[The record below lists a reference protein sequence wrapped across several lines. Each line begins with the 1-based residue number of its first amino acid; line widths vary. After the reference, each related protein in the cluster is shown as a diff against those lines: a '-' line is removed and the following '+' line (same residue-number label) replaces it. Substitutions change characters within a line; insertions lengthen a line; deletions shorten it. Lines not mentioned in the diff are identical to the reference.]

1 MGIAAKH
8 LGDSRCAEIART
20 LFTVTSV
27 EEAKGELHGLCPIHG
42 EKNPSFAYN
51 FKKDVYHCL
60 ACGADGD
67 LLRLWSEVKGYGQ
80 KEGFKA
86 FCEEFGVSTG
96 EGYDRG
102 GARRKGAGAVAD
114 ETPEMQIK
122 AFEAM
127 EKAWELFPPL
137 PDTWVDRLEKTR
149 GWSRLWMEILDLRMQ
164 THRFTKKGELVP
176 IEAADRIAIPI
187 HDIHG
192 RLNNIRLYKPG
203 ATQYKIISW
212 ARSTGKNALFPGRPL
227 YDGIDSDHPKWS
239 AGAVQNREGWAA
251 KARAKFEA
259 LDPLKE
265 KDSLRADK
273 ADVKYADFV
282 GETLATIAKSLD
294 LSEMITP
301 PQYILLCEGE
311 SDTICA
317 LSHGFNAITQTS
329 KVKKWPDEQ
338 LLLFKGR
345 DVVVAYDADEAGVKY
360 AAWAC
365 QALATVAKSVRSI
378 QWPDY
383 MGVGPDGAV
392 PKDHGQDLTDF
403 FVKYKKTPD
412 DLKAIID
419 AVSPMQA
426 VSAPPAPSAVAVS
439 PDILRFFEYG
449 VNKRFSFKPRLLA
462 EHCIADYRLLSD
474 PDTGILYRWNG
485 IFWEIFDEDHIK
497 AVAIRCMGNEAQK
510 SRIEDAIYQVKMLST
525 IPADRKVNDRA
536 EWICLQNGML
546 NYMTFEI
553 APHAPEYYCTH
564 ALPVTFDPESKKRC
578 ERWEKYLETNIQT
591 AEAIA
596 QAQEFAGYCIVRHTR
611 FEKCLFLLGP
621 GRDGKSTFMKVL
633 KEIVGDVNCA
643 AVSFPDLENEF
654 HRSSL
659 YNKLL
664 NISTEIGGQAIESP
678 YFKAITSG
686 DPINAAFKHR
696 DAFTFSPYCK
706 LIFAGNMLPR
716 VKDNSD
722 AYFQR
727 VLPISF
733 KRQFLEGDPDRDPEL
748 LEKFKGELSEIFYWG
763 LCGLKRLTEQKRFT
777 DSEET
782 RNLLMGY
789 RRSNNPI
796 LCYVEDQ
803 CLLGEGRSADK
814 GELYGDYRQYC
825 GLNGYMPVNRENFFR
840 ELYAAVHN
848 LRLYRPR
855 GDSGARTYKIE
866 GISIV
871 KPLND

>member
-1 MGIAAKH
+1 MGFASKS
-8 LGDSRCAEIART
+8 LGESRCAEIART
-20 LFTVTSV
+20 LFTVISV
-27 EEAKGELHGLCPIHG
+27 DEIKGELIGLCPIHG
-42 EKNPSFAYN
+42 EKHSSFGYN
-51 FKKDVYHCL
+51 FKKDLYCCFS
-60 ACGADGD
+60 CGADGD

-86 FCEEFGVSTG
+86 FCAEFGVSTG
-96 EGYDRG
+96 EGNNRG
-102 GARRKGAGAVAD
+102 GARRKGAGAD
-114 ETPEMQIK
+114 EDENPEMQIK
-122 AFEAM
+122 VFEAM
-127 EKAWELFPPL
+127 EKAWDLFPPL
-137 PDTWVDRLEKTR
+137 PDEWIARLEKTR
-149 GWSRLWMEILDLRMQ
+149 GWSRKWIEILDLRMQ
-164 THRFTKKGELVP
+164 THRFTKKGELAKL
-176 IEAADRIAIPI
+176 ETTDRIAIPI
-187 HDIHG
+187 HDILG
-192 RLNNIRLYKPG
+192 RLKNIRLYKPG
-203 ATQYKIISW
+203 ASQYKIISW
-212 ARSTGKNALFPGRPL
+212 ARSTGKNALFPPRPMM
-227 YDGIDSDHPKWS
+227 GEIEEK
-239 AGAVQNREGWAA
+239 AG
-251 KARAKFEA
+251 
-259 LDPLKE
+259 
-265 KDSLRADK
+265 
-273 ADVKYADFV
+273 
-282 GETLATIAKSLD
+282 
-294 LSEMITP
+294 
-301 PQYILLCEGE
+301 QYVSPILLCEGE

-317 LSHGFNAITQTS
+317 LAHGLNAVTQTS

-338 LLLFKGR
+338 LLFFKGK
-345 DVVVAYDADEAGVKY
+345 DVVVAYDADEPGQKY
-360 AAWAC
+360 GKWAC

-378 QWPDY
+378 QWPPE
-383 MGVGPDGAV
+383 MGVGPAGEV

-403 FVKYKKTPD
+403 FVRHKKTPED
-412 DLKAIID
+412 FKALIEGTAPI
-419 AVSPMQA
+419 QA
-426 VSAPPAPSAVAVS
+426 SAPPSAPPAPDVS
-439 PDILRFFEYG
+439 PDILKFFEYG

-462 EHCIADYRLLSD
+462 EHIIADYKLLSD

-497 AVAIRCMGNEAQK
+497 AVAIRCLGNEAQK
-510 SRIEDAIYQVKMLST
+510 SRVEDAIYQVTKLST

-546 NYMTFEI
+546 NFMTFEI
-553 APHAPEYYCTH
+553 IPHASEFYCTH

-591 AEAIA
+591 PEPIA

-633 KEIVGDVNCA
+633 KEIVGDENCA

-686 DPINAAFKHR
+686 DPINAAYKHR

-727 VLPISF
+727 VLPIQF

-748 LEKFKGELSEIFYWG
+748 LEKFKEELSEIFYWA

-777 DSEET
+777 DCRET
-782 RNLLMGY
+782 RDLLMGY

-803 CLLGEGRSADK
+803 CILGDGQSADK
-814 GELYGDYRQYC
+814 GELYGDYRSYC

-855 GDSGARTYKIE
+855 TEDGSLRRRIA
-866 GISIV
+866 GIQIV
-871 KPLND
+871 KPLKD